1 MFILF
6 GFGKK
11 TVKDFSVKGEI
22 QCRRCNNTKNW
33 AYKKVTT
40 WFTLFFVPVIPYSTA
55 YVRVCPICGEH
66 DKLSKEN
73 FMSVVENNTIVDVDL
88 KYDGMTETQAN
99 YMKEMAAIKSEQ
111 ESSENVKEAQDG

>member
-33 AYKKVTT
+33 DYKKVTT
-40 WFTLFFVPVIPYSTA
+40 WFTLFFVPVIPYSIT
-55 YVRVCPICGEH
+55 YVRVCPICGEN
-66 DKLSKEN
+66 DKLSKED
-73 FMSVVENNTIVDVDL
+73 FMSVVESNSIVDVEAH
-88 KYDGMTETQAN
+88 YEGMTDTQAN

-111 ESSENVKEAQDG
+111 KGSED